1 MASGKVDRGQGP
13 ADTGKFEKTVTRI
26 CVGLVIAGP
35 VLGIGAGA
43 LGAAEI
49 YPSDYMLP
57 VAMGVMLGLIGLGLL
72 IAACAGLYLLGGW
85 RATPFGVA
93 FVGGF
98 AVLAYGLAEADNA
111 WRDVG
116 VVLLMISCAA
126 FWVAPALSPRSKA
139 RPRKRAPVNPGRT
152 TAVGG
157 VFGVGA
163 GIAIVGHVI
172 DVWWLLLFGAMAVGT
187 AAGAGIAMWLE
198 SRARERASQGASVKP
213 DRTRPGAELRDPDEA
228 G

>member
-1 MASGKVDRGQGP
+1 MASGNAGRGQRP
-13 ADTGKFEKTVTRI
+13 ADLKKFEKTVTWI

-49 YPSDYMLP
+49 YPSDYMMP
-57 VAMGVMLGLIGLGLL
+57 VALGVMLGLIGLGLL
-72 IAACAGLYLLGGW
+72 VAACAGLYVLGGW
-85 RATPFGVA
+85 KATPFGVA

-98 AVLAYGLAEADNA
+98 GALVYGLVDGGNA
-111 WRDVG
+111 WRDAG

-126 FWVAPALSPRSKA
+126 FWVAPALSPLAKA
-139 RPRKRAPVNPGRT
+139 RPRKGAPVTSGKAT
-152 TAVGG
+152 GVGG

-163 GIAIVGHVI
+163 GIAITGHVT

-198 SRARERASQGASVKP
+198 T
-213 DRTRPGAELRDPDEA
+213 RTREQAS
-228 G
+228 